1 VYRAEVFLRQLEPR
15 TGRTTQQVV
24 NFVLWPIAVMTVL
37 NRVIVTAVN
46 GAITDDFRPVYN
58 AALAFW
64 NGRDVYTADFNSV
77 DPHYLYP
84 PSGSLLMAP
93 LAILDPERSRW
104 LFIGVNA
111 VAILVALYLLLRL
124 FDLTISSIAAP
135 ILVLGAFMSETVTN
149 TLVFTNINGLV
160 LLGEVAFLLLLMRKK
175 DLWAGAAIGL
185 TIAVKPTLA
194 PLLLLPL
201 VRGQWKVLVTAL
213 GIPFILTVVAWP
225 LASDP
230 MDFVRRTVPYLL
242 ESRDYFNSS
251 IVGNGAYFGLPE
263 WLILL
268 LRVVLAAMVVVSL
281 WLLYRYYRNDE
292 LFFLTTA
299 TGVIMTASF
308 LLPSLGQMYYSMMLL
323 PLLMSVVLKNSV
335 MRNWPAWL
343 AVYGFMTFDSWW
355 SNRWPT
361 FGRAAE
367 YTKSTLGWSL
377 LLIVIFC
384 VLGYRYLVARREGR
398 LDRGIDPAY
407 LLDPPLDTVSPADE
421 AETATKH

>member
-1 VYRAEVFLRQLEPR
+1 MYRAEVFLRQLEPR

-175 DLWAGAAIGL
+175 DLW
-185 TIAVKPTLA
+185 
-194 PLLLLPL
+194 
-201 VRGQWKVLVTAL
+201 
-213 GIPFILTVVAWP
+213 
-225 LASDP
+225 
-230 MDFVRRTVPYLL
+230 
-242 ESRDYFNSS
+242 
-251 IVGNGAYFGLPE
+251 
-263 WLILL
+263 
-268 LRVVLAAMVVVSL
+268 
-281 WLLYRYYRNDE
+281 
-292 LFFLTTA
+292 
-299 TGVIMTASF
+299 
-308 LLPSLGQMYYSMMLL
+308 
-323 PLLMSVVLKNSV
+323 
-335 MRNWPAWL
+335 
-343 AVYGFMTFDSWW
+343 
-355 SNRWPT
+355 
-361 FGRAAE
+361 
-367 YTKSTLGWSL
+367 
-377 LLIVIFC
+377 
-384 VLGYRYLVARREGR
+384 
-398 LDRGIDPAY
+398 
-407 LLDPPLDTVSPADE
+407 
-421 AETATKH
+421 